1 MEHTKDE
8 NAVNDSLKDLNK
20 MVDVVKHDKEVSLN
34 YMKAFERDQ
43 MLIKQGR
50 ELERINTERERLRA
64 ESAIKQAEFATKQAE
79 SATKRAE
86 LAERELELLKQ
97 QINSMKFSS
106 ENP

>member
-1 MEHTKDE
+1 MEHTKEE
-8 NAVNDSLKDLNK
+8 NAVNDSLKSLNK
-20 MVDVVKHDKEVSLN
+20 MIDVVKHDKEVSLN

-64 ESAIKQAEFATKQAE
+64 ETAIKQAE

-86 LAERELELLKQ
+86 LAERELELLEQ
-97 QINSMKFSS
+97 QINSRKFSS